1 MKLLAFLRIGVLNLY
16 SSIRRF
22 PLTIFLTTATTI
34 LLIVFSRTEPTSETL
49 LRLAMVSALG
59 IPVTLSIT
67 LAFERMK
74 STKAAEYGSY
84 IAAFICL
91 ALYYMFFLQSLNMVS
106 STRYLALSVALYLT
120 FLFVPYFLKR
130 SGIEMYVIKV
140 LNRFLVTSVYSAV
153 IFAGL
158 AITLLTIDLLLEI
171 QVSFTFYSNVGMV
184 VAGIFAPCFFL
195 AGLPRT
201 NQDMEIETYPTVL
214 KVLLLYIV
222 LPIILI
228 YTFILYVY
236 FLKTLF
242 TWRWPEGTVS
252 HLVLWYSVFSA
263 GVIFLISPLLQEN
276 KFVQFFTG
284 WFPKLVLPGIVVMFM
299 AMAVRINAYGVTE
312 NRYFVVALGLWVF
325 GVMLY
330 YSLTK
335 RFRNIVLPASLAL
348 VALLSVFGPW
358 SAYPVSISSQ
368 NTRFEA
374 LVSEYN
380 MIDGSSLHKPKEE
393 ISLKDKKALVSI
405 LEYFDRS
412 HSLSDLRLLPPNF
425 TIDNMEQVFGFSRN
439 DIWGIPDKEGY
450 FRITGMVQSLDI
462 RDYDLLFHSSNLLKE
477 YSIEGLTVQYDPED
491 MELTV
496 LRGDQVLFT
505 RNLQRFAEEV
515 VEKHGT
521 ISLDVPIQD
530 MTFVDDENENIQA
543 KLVFI
548 TIAGTTQ
555 PDSGQST
562 LVTIKDLEFYLLL
575 SAVK

>member
-1 MKLLAFLRIGVLNLY
+1 MKLLAFLRTGLLNLY

-34 LLIVFSRTEPTSETL
+34 FLIVFSRTEPTTETL

-59 IPVTLSIT
+59 IPVTLSIA
-67 LAFERMK
+67 LAFERIK
-74 STKAAEYGSY
+74 STKATEYGIY
-84 IAAFICL
+84 IATFICL
-91 ALYYMFFLQSLNMVS
+91 ALYYMFLLPSLNMVS
-106 STRYLALSVALYLT
+106 STRYLALSIALYLT

-140 LNRFLVTSVYSAV
+140 LTRFLVTAVYSAV

-477 YSIEGLTVQYDPED
+477 YSIDGLTVQYDPED

-548 TIAGTTQ
+548 AIAGTTQ

>member
-84 IAAFICL
+84 IATFICL
-91 ALYYMFFLQSLNMVS
+91 ALYYMFLLPSLNMVS
-106 STRYLALSVALYLT
+106 STRYLALSIALYLT

-140 LNRFLVTSVYSAV
+140 LTRFLVTAVYSAV

-236 FLKTLF
+236 FLKTLY
-242 TWRWPEGTVS
+242 TWKWPEGTVS

-335 RFRNIVLPASLAL
+335 GFRNIVLPASLAL

-358 SAYPVSISSQ
+358 SAYTVSTSSQ

-393 ISLKDKKALVSI
+393 ISLKDKKALISI
-405 LEYFDRS
+405 LEYFDGS
-412 HSLSDLRLLPPNF
+412 HSLSDLRLRPPNF

>member
-1 MKLLAFLRIGVLNLY
+1 
-16 SSIRRF
+16 
-22 PLTIFLTTATTI
+22 
-34 LLIVFSRTEPTSETL
+34 
-49 LRLAMVSALG
+49 
-59 IPVTLSIT
+59 
-67 LAFERMK
+67 
-74 STKAAEYGSY
+74 
-84 IAAFICL
+84 
-91 ALYYMFFLQSLNMVS
+91 
-106 STRYLALSVALYLT
+106 
-120 FLFVPYFLKR
+120 
-130 SGIEMYVIKV
+130 
-140 LNRFLVTSVYSAV
+140 
-153 IFAGL
+153 
-158 AITLLTIDLLLEI
+158 
-171 QVSFTFYSNVGMV
+171 MV

-477 YSIEGLTVQYDPED
+477 YSIDGLTVQYDPED

-548 TIAGTTQ
+548 AIAGTTQ

>member
-1 MKLLAFLRIGVLNLY
+1 MKLLAFLRTGLLNLY

-34 LLIVFSRTEPTSETL
+34 FLIVFSRTEPTTETL

-59 IPVTLSIT
+59 IPVTLSIA
-67 LAFERMK
+67 LAFERIK
-74 STKAAEYGSY
+74 STKATEYGIY
-84 IAAFICL
+84 IATFICL
-91 ALYYMFFLQSLNMVS
+91 ALYYMFLLPSLNMVS
-106 STRYLALSVALYLT
+106 STRYLALSIALYLT

-140 LNRFLVTSVYSAV
+140 LTRFLVTAVYSAV

-477 YSIEGLTVQYDPED
+477 YSIDGLTVQYDPED

-496 LRGDQVLFT
+496 LRGDQVLYA

-521 ISLDVPIQD
+521 SSLDVPVQD

-548 TIAGTTQ
+548 AIAGTTQ

>member
-34 LLIVFSRTEPTSETL
+34 FLIVFSRTEPTTETL

-59 IPVTLSIT
+59 IPVTLSIA
-67 LAFERMK
+67 LAFERIK
-74 STKAAEYGSY
+74 STKATEYGIY
-84 IAAFICL
+84 IATFICL
-91 ALYYMFFLQSLNMVS
+91 ALYYMFLLPSLNMVS
-106 STRYLALSVALYLT
+106 STRYLALSIALYLT

-140 LNRFLVTSVYSAV
+140 LTRFLVTAVYSAV

-236 FLKTLF
+236 FLKTLY
-242 TWRWPEGTVS
+242 TWKWPEGTVS

-412 HSLSDLRLLPPNF
+412 HSLSELRLLPPNF

-477 YSIEGLTVQYDPED
+477 YSIDGLTVQYDPED